1 MLECATVACAM
12 FQYGIEQAILRRC
25 DRVPSDLA
33 CTHTEGEQYVVQG
46 RFEVMP
52 LSCVQ
57 QQGPARR
64 VAGVDKNLA
73 PWQWQSIYHF
83 TVGGQVE
90 DSRAYQLTC
99 IRFRGRAMS
108 AATSSSALRAKALPG
123 QAGQGTTMA
132 LSVSLRTPIT

>member
-12 FQYGIEQAILRRC
+12 FQYGIEQAILRRR

-57 QQGPARR
+57 QQGPAPR

-73 PWQWQSIYHF
+73 PWQWQSFYHF

-90 DSRAYQLTC
+90 DTRLTSLPAYDFEEEQ
-99 IRFRGRAMS
+99 
-108 AATSSSALRAKALPG
+108 
-123 QAGQGTTMA
+123 
-132 LSVSLRTPIT
+132 